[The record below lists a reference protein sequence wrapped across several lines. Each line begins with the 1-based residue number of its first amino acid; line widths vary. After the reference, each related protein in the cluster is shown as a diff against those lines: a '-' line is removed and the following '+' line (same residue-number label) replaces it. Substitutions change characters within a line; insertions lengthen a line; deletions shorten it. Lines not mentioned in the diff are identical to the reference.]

1 MIFVVA
7 GFPIWGFDTCQLRVF
22 PRLRREAHHEQAI
35 EGSIDVDALP
45 LRQHRQLVPFLAFQ
59 AVVAHS
65 ELQSCA
71 GRGELH
77 FVRDS
82 LPMTTEALHA
92 IPKLQI
98 ILGSE

>member
-1 MIFVVA
+1 V
-7 GFPIWGFDTCQLRVF
+7 
-22 PRLRREAHHEQAI
+22 
-35 EGSIDVDALP
+35 DVLP
-45 LRQHRQLVPFLAFQ
+45 LEQHRQLAPFLPFQ

-65 ELQSCA
+65 ELSRRA

-92 IPKLQI
+92 IPKLLI
-98 ILGSE
+98 ALGSE